1 MSDPTAL
8 VLAGG
13 GSLGAIQVG
22 MLAELLE
29 ASFRP
34 DLIVDVSAGA
44 LNGAFLAND
53 PSAETL
59 GRMSALW
66 SRITMREPLG
76 LSWRSVTGPSGIAR
90 SYRGPAGAA
99 GL

>member
-34 DLIVDVSAGA
+34 DVIVDLSAGA
-44 LNGAFLAND
+44 LNGAFL
-53 PSAETL
+53 AETL